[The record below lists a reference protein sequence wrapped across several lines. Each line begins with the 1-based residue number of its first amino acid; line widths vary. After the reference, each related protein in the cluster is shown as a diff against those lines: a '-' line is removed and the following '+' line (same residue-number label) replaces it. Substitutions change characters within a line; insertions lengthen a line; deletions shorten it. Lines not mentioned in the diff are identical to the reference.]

1 MKNQRF
7 KRKFIV
13 LYSIFIAL
21 VFMTSFA
28 IIGDILGTASKKDKQ
43 IKDHIE
49 TLEYFNEQYMD
60 YFAESEFKNI
70 IEEESV
76 IEDTIYKVQSGD
88 SYYKIC
94 QKFYDN
100 GDYCYALA
108 SYNNLDARNVLYT
121 GCELKIPD
129 IDDEKFV
136 SCCKSVK
143 QTSATSEKKNTST
156 QTLEFKQKAEEE
168 VKPVVSNNPVK
179 NNPGKV
185 DTSGYTYLGV
195 YTVTGYTP
203 GCTHCCGKSNG
214 ITASGVPAVCG
225 RTIAAKGI
233 EFGKTLYIEGYGY
246 YVVEDRGG
254 FRSNVIDMAA
264 PSHEACYAI
273 TNRTGVN
280 VYIVPDTNNT
290 NI

>member
-1 MKNQRF
+1 MRNQKF
-7 KRKFIV
+7 KRRFAV
-13 LYSIFIAL
+13 LYIIFAVLIAIATL
-21 VFMTSFA
+21 A
-28 IIGDILGTASKKDKQ
+28 IVGNILDNASEKDRQ
-43 IKDHIE
+43 IKEHIE

-60 YFAESEFKNI
+60 YVVENEFNDI
-70 IEEESV
+70 EESV
-76 IEDTIYKVQSGD
+76 VEEEETVYTVQPGD

-94 QKFYDN
+94 QKFYNN

-108 SYNNLDARNVLYT
+108 NYNKLNARDVLHA

-129 IDDEKFV
+129 IDDEEFV
-136 SCCKSVK
+136 SYCKSVK
-143 QTSATSEKKNTST
+143 QLNVAVEKKTST
-156 QTLEFKQKAEEE
+156 QTLESKPKVEEE
-168 VKPVVSNNPVK
+168 IKPTVSDNPVK

-203 GCTHCCGKSNG
+203 GCVHCCGNPNG

-254 FRSNVIDMAA
+254 FQSNVIDMAA

-273 TNRTGVN
+273 TNRTGVK
-280 VYIVPDTNNT
+280 VYIVPDSNNI

>member
-1 MKNQRF
+1 MKNQKF
-7 KRKFIV
+7 KRRFAV
-13 LYSIFIAL
+13 LYIIFAVLIAIA
-21 VFMTSFA
+21 TFA
-28 IIGDILGTASKKDKQ
+28 IAGNILDNASKKDKQ
-43 IKDHIE
+43 MKEHIE

-60 YFAESEFKNI
+60 YVIENEFKD
-70 IEEESV
+70 IEEPVVE
-76 IEDTIYKVQSGD
+76 ETIYTVQPGD

-94 QKFYDN
+94 QKFYNN
-100 GDYCYALA
+100 GDYSYALA
-108 SYNNLDARNVLYT
+108 RYNDLNTRDVLHT

-129 IDDEKFV
+129 IEDEEFM
-136 SCCKSVK
+136 SYCKLVK
-143 QTSATSEKKNTST
+143 QVDITSEKKTST
-156 QTLEFKQKAEEE
+156 QTLESKPKVEEE
-168 VKPVVSNNPVK
+168 INKHAVSNNPIK

-203 GCTHCCGKSNG
+203 GCVHCCGNSNG

-254 FRSNVIDMAA
+254 FQSNVIDMAA

-273 TNRTGVN
+273 TNRTGVK
-280 VYIVPDTNNT
+280 VYIVPDSNNI

>member
-1 MKNQRF
+1 MRNQKF
-7 KRKFIV
+7 KRRFAV
-13 LYSIFIAL
+13 LYIIFAVLIAIA
-21 VFMTSFA
+21 TFA
-28 IIGDILGTASKKDKQ
+28 IAGNILDNASEKDRQVKE
-43 IKDHIE
+43 HIE

-60 YFAESEFKNI
+60 YVVENEFKD
-70 IEEESV
+70 IEEPVVEEEETV
-76 IEDTIYKVQSGD
+76 YTVQPGD

-94 QKFYDN
+94 QKFYNN

-108 SYNNLDARNVLYT
+108 NYNKLNARDVLHT

-129 IDDEKFV
+129 IDDEEFV
-136 SCCKSVK
+136 SYCKSVK
-143 QTSATSEKKNTST
+143 QLNVAVEKKTST
-156 QTLEFKQKAEEE
+156 QTLESKPKVEEE
-168 VKPVVSNNPVK
+168 IKPTVSSNPVK

-203 GCTHCCGKSNG
+203 GCAHCCGNSNG

-254 FRSNVIDMAA
+254 FQSNVIDMAA

-273 TNRTGVN
+273 TNRTGVK
-280 VYIVPDTNNT
+280 VYIVPDSNNI

>member
-1 MKNQRF
+1 MRNQKF
-7 KRKFIV
+7 KRR
-13 LYSIFIAL
+13 FIAL
-21 VFMTSFA
+21 Y
-28 IIGDILGTASKKDKQ
+28 IIFILIIAVAAFVITGNILDKASEKDKHV
-43 IKDHIE
+43 KEHIE
-49 TLEYFNEQYMD
+49 TLEYFNEQYID
-60 YFAESEFKNI
+60 YVIENEFKDI
-70 IEEESV
+70 EDLEIEE
-76 IEDTIYKVQSGD
+76 TIYLVQPGD
-88 SYYKIC
+88 SYYTIC

-108 SYNNLDARNVLYT
+108 KYNNLNAKDVLYAEY
-121 GCELKIPD
+121 ELKIPN

-136 SCCKSVK
+136 SYCKSIK
-143 QTSATSEKKNTST
+143 QVNTISEKKVST
-156 QTLEFKQKAEEE
+156 QTLKSNPKVEEE
-168 VKPVVSNNPVK
+168 INNQVVSDNPIK

-203 GCTHCCGKSNG
+203 GCVHCCGNPNG

-254 FRSNVIDMAA
+254 FQSNVIDMAA

-280 VYIVPDTNNT
+280 VYIVPDANNI

>member
-1 MKNQRF
+1 MRNQKF
-7 KRKFIV
+7 KRRFAV
-13 LYSIFIAL
+13 LYIIFAVLIAIA
-21 VFMTSFA
+21 TFA
-28 IIGDILGTASKKDKQ
+28 IAGNILDNASEKDRQVKE
-43 IKDHIE
+43 HIE

-60 YFAESEFKNI
+60 YVVENEFKD
-70 IEEESV
+70 IEEPVVEEEETV
-76 IEDTIYKVQSGD
+76 YTVQPGD

-94 QKFYDN
+94 QKFYNN

-108 SYNNLDARNVLYT
+108 NYNKLNARDVLHT

-129 IDDEKFV
+129 IDDEEFV
-136 SCCKSVK
+136 SYCKSVK
-143 QTSATSEKKNTST
+143 QLNVAVEKKTST
-156 QTLEFKQKAEEE
+156 QTLESKPKVEEE
-168 VKPVVSNNPVK
+168 IKPTVSNNLVK

-203 GCTHCCGKSNG
+203 GCAHCCGNANG

-254 FRSNVIDMAA
+254 FQSNVIDMAA

-273 TNRTGVN
+273 TNRTGVK
-280 VYIVPDTNNT
+280 VYIVPDSNNI